1 MSTEY
6 YKKSMDGIIQFL
18 LANNIRP
25 IILEIPN
32 YNILKAFTQRN
43 CLRKMQLRINM
54 IINKTSL
61 DCKQSFRDALDSLII
76 KSNYRNKISIIRYP
90 MWNNNY
96 SKDLKHL
103 YLEDGMHLNSNGYSK
118 LDSIIAIEITDTYH

>member
-1 MSTEY
+1 MKKPNLTYVNKQKNISMKSRKSTSPFSSAVSDPMNSLQNTY
-6 YKKSMDGIIQFL
+6 
-18 LANNIRP
+18 
-25 IILEIPN
+25 
-32 YNILKAFTQRN
+32 LKE
-43 CLRKMQLRINM
+43 KRINM

-76 KSNYRNKISIIRYP
+76 KRNYMNKISIIRYP

-96 SKDLKHL
+96 SKDLKQL